1 MARRYYLAIDIGA
14 SSGRHV
20 LGSVVDGKIELE
32 EVHRFDNVQ
41 VRRRG
46 HDCWDIDMIWEN
58 ILVGLEKC
66 REAGKIPE
74 TIGIDTW
81 GVDFVLV
88 DAQGRRVGDAV
99 AYRDAR
105 TNDVAADV
113 DAGIGLENLYR
124 ATGIQR
130 QTFNTVY
137 QLAALVAEHPDE
149 LEAADRFLMVPE
161 YLNYLLTGNMVNEYT
176 NATTTNLVNARTFEE
191 LTADFEKACSLIPGK
206 KRINLH
212 ASYAIFTDENPW
224 VDRDRI
230 EYKHFEPWVAWA
242 KEHGF
247 GIDFNPTLFSHP
259 VVKEGLTVS
268 SPDKD
273 VRDFWIRHC
282 IDCRKIAERIG
293 EELDDMVL
301 NNFWIPDGLK
311 DYPADRYGMRERL
324 RDALDEIYSFDTPHV
339 IDAME
344 QKVFGIGVE
353 GFTTGNQE
361 FYVSY
366 AAKKGGNHVV
376 LIDAGHFNPMENI
389 ADKLSSLLLFFPYVP
404 LHVTRSMHWDSD
416 HVVLFD
422 DNIKEIAGEIVRCP
436 GGWDK
441 VIIGLDFFDASI
453 NRIGA
458 WATGTRAMEKSL
470 LFELLQPV
478 ERLKELQDTYR
489 FSEKMIVTEQF
500 KTMPFGAVWDEYC
513 RREGVPTDGGL
524 WEPIKAYEDEV
535 LSGRA

>member
-1 MARRYYLAIDIGA
+1 
-14 SSGRHV
+14 
-20 LGSVVDGKIELE
+20 
-32 EVHRFDNVQ
+32 
-41 VRRRG
+41 
-46 HDCWDIDMIWEN
+46 
-58 ILVGLEKC
+58 
-66 REAGKIPE
+66 
-74 TIGIDTW
+74 
-81 GVDFVLV
+81 
-88 DAQGRRVGDAV
+88 
-99 AYRDAR
+99 
-105 TNDVAADV
+105 
-113 DAGIGLENLYR
+113 
-124 ATGIQR
+124 
-130 QTFNTVY
+130 
-137 QLAALVAEHPDE
+137 
-149 LEAADRFLMVPE
+149 
-161 YLNYLLTGNMVNEYT
+161 
-176 NATTTNLVNARTFEE
+176 
-191 LTADFEKACSLIPGK
+191 
-206 KRINLH
+206 
-212 ASYAIFTDENPW
+212 
-224 VDRDRI
+224 
-230 EYKHFEPWVAWA
+230 
-242 KEHGF
+242 
-247 GIDFNPTLFSHP
+247 
-259 VVKEGLTVS
+259 LTVS
-268 SPDKD
+268 TPDND
-273 VRDFWIRHC
+273 VRDFCIRHC
-282 IDCRKIAERIG
+282 IACRKIAERIG

-311 DYPADRYGMRERL
+311 DYPADRFGMRERL
-324 RDALDEIYSFDTPHV
+324 RDALDEIYSFETPHV

-524 WEPIKAYEDEV
+524 WAPIKAYEDEV

>member
-1 MARRYYLAIDIGA
+1 MSTAYELA
-14 SSGRHV
+14 
-20 LGSVVDGKIELE
+20 
-32 EVHRFDNVQ
+32 
-41 VRRRG
+41 
-46 HDCWDIDMIWEN
+46 
-58 ILVGLEKC
+58 
-66 REAGKIPE
+66 REAYAAE
-74 TIGIDTW
+74 GIDTEA
-81 GVDFVLV
+81 VLAKLAGKAISV
-88 DAQGRRVGDAV
+88 NCWQGD
-99 AYRDAR
+99 
-105 TNDVAADV
+105 DVMGFDQKDNAASG
-113 DAGIGLENLYR
+113 GIM
-124 ATGIQR
+124 T
-130 QTFNTVY
+130 
-137 QLAALVAEHPDE
+137 
-149 LEAADRFLMVPE
+149 
-161 YLNYLLTGNMVNEYT
+161 TGNYPGR
-176 NATTTNLVNARTFEE
+176 ARTFEE

-224 VDRDRI
+224 VDRDQI

-242 KEHGF
+242 KEHGY

-259 VVKEGLTVS
+259 MVKEGLTVS

-282 IDCRKIAERIG
+282 IACRKIAERIG

-311 DYPADRYGMRERL
+311 DYPADRFGMRERL
-324 RDALDEIYSFDTPHV
+324 RDALDEIYSFETPHV

-422 DNIKEIAGEIVRCP
+422 DETREIAKEIVRN
-436 GGWDK
+436 GATK
-441 VIIGLDFFDASI
+441 RVYIALDYFDASI
-453 NRIGA
+453 NRISA
-458 WATGTRAMEKSL
+458 WATGARNMQKAL
-470 LFELLQPV
+470 LYALLSPNAEL
-478 ERLKELQDTYR
+478 KALQDAGNYTKLMVLQ
-489 FSEKMIVTEQF
+489 EEV
-500 KTMPFGAVWDEYC
+500 KTLPFGDIWREYC
-513 RREGVPTDGGL
+513 LRQGVKACD
-524 WEPIKAYEDEV
+524 WFEEVEAYEKKV
-535 LSGRA
+535 LANRK

>member
-1 MARRYYLAIDIGA
+1 MSTAYELA
-14 SSGRHV
+14 
-20 LGSVVDGKIELE
+20 
-32 EVHRFDNVQ
+32 
-41 VRRRG
+41 
-46 HDCWDIDMIWEN
+46 C
-58 ILVGLEKC
+58 
-66 REAGKIPE
+66 EAYAAE
-74 TIGIDTW
+74 GIDTEA
-81 GVDFVLV
+81 VLAKLAGKAISV
-88 DAQGRRVGDAV
+88 NCWQGD
-99 AYRDAR
+99 
-105 TNDVAADV
+105 DVMGFDQKDNAASG
-113 DAGIGLENLYR
+113 GIM
-124 ATGIQR
+124 T
-130 QTFNTVY
+130 
-137 QLAALVAEHPDE
+137 
-149 LEAADRFLMVPE
+149 
-161 YLNYLLTGNMVNEYT
+161 TGNYPGR
-176 NATTTNLVNARTFEE
+176 ARTFEE

-212 ASYAIFTDENPW
+212 ASYAIFNDENPW
-224 VDRDRI
+224 VDRDQI

-242 KEHGF
+242 KEHGY

-259 VVKEGLTVS
+259 MVKEGLTVS

-282 IDCRKIAERIG
+282 VACRKIAERIG

-311 DYPADRYGMRERL
+311 DHPADRFGMRERL

-416 HVVLFD
+416 HVVLFE

-458 WATGTRAMEKSL
+458 WVIGMRSTQKALLNALLEPAAVYRSLERDGRKAEMLALMEEMKSL
-470 LFELLQPV
+470 PA
-478 ERLKELQDTYR
+478 
-489 FSEKMIVTEQF
+489 
-500 KTMPFGAVWDEYC
+500 GAVWDYFC
-513 RREGVPTDGGL
+513 LKHDVPVSVAWLNDLRT
-524 WEPIKAYEDEV
+524 YEQSV
-535 LSGRA
+535 LSRRS

>member
-1 MARRYYLAIDIGA
+1 MSTAYELA
-14 SSGRHV
+14 
-20 LGSVVDGKIELE
+20 
-32 EVHRFDNVQ
+32 
-41 VRRRG
+41 
-46 HDCWDIDMIWEN
+46 
-58 ILVGLEKC
+58 
-66 REAGKIPE
+66 REAYAAE
-74 TIGIDTW
+74 GIDTE
-81 GVDFVLV
+81 VVLAKLAGKAISV
-88 DAQGRRVGDAV
+88 NCWQGD
-99 AYRDAR
+99 
-105 TNDVAADV
+105 DVMGFDQKDNAASG
-113 DAGIGLENLYR
+113 GIM
-124 ATGIQR
+124 T
-130 QTFNTVY
+130 
-137 QLAALVAEHPDE
+137 
-149 LEAADRFLMVPE
+149 
-161 YLNYLLTGNMVNEYT
+161 TGNYPGR
-176 NATTTNLVNARTFEE
+176 ARTFEE

-224 VDRDRI
+224 VDRDQI
-230 EYKHFEPWVAWA
+230 EYKHFEPWVVWA
-242 KEHGF
+242 KEHGY

-259 VVKEGLTVS
+259 MVKEGLTVS

-282 IDCRKIAERIG
+282 IACRKIAERIG

-311 DYPADRYGMRERL
+311 DYPADRFGMRERL

-422 DNIKEIAGEIVRCP
+422 DDIKEIAGEIVRCP

-453 NRIGA
+453 NRLAA
-458 WATGTRAMEKSL
+458 WIIGTRNARKAL
-470 LFELLQPV
+470 LRANLENTAELKKL
-478 ERLKELQDTYR
+478 ELDADFTARLAL
-489 FSEKMIVTEQF
+489 TEED
-500 KTMPFGAVWDEYC
+500 KTLPFGAIWDYYC
-513 RREGVPTDGGL
+513 LKEGVPVGEDWL
-524 WEPIKAYEDEV
+524 KEVRDYEKNV
-535 LSGRA
+535 MSARG